1 MTESSSTFPTTGR
14 LAAVDYGTVRIGIA
28 VCDPMRIL
36 VSPLEIRAVTSR
48 EADGEYFAKLA
59 KREAIDG
66 FVIGLP
72 VHLDGGESQKSI
84 EVRRFGRWLHDVT
97 GVPVRLFDERF
108 TSSTAEDLMR
118 SRNQVDPRSRS
129 KKAKMRPRN
138 IDAVAA
144 QVILES
150 FLEAARYRTEGIP
163 GQALGSVEKGDV
175 AIDDR
180 KQR

>member
-1 MTESSSTFPTTGR
+1 MHSGYEYGYAECELNVSRPRNPVLAESLEFFPATGR

-36 VSPLEIRAVTSR
+36 VSPLEIHAVSSR
-48 EADGEYFAKLA
+48 VADGEYFARLA

-66 FVIGLP
+66 FVVGLP

-84 EVRRFGRWLHDVT
+84 EVRRFGRWLHEVT

-108 TSSTAEDLMR
+108 TSSTAEDMMR

-129 KKAKMRPRN
+129 KKPRCDLAISMRLR
-138 IDAVAA
+138 
-144 QVILES
+144 
-150 FLEAARYRTEGIP
+150 
-163 GQALGSVEKGDV
+163 
-175 AIDDR
+175 R
-180 KQR
+180 K